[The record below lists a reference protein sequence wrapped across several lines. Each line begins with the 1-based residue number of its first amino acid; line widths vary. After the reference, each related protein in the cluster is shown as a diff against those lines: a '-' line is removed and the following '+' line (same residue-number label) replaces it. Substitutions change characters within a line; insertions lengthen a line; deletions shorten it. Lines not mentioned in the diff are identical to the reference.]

1 MMGRYVRSNL
11 IRNERVKYEAK
22 NHWVIFFSTRSFLSL
37 FLLPLVD
44 IYSSEFVIT
53 NRRVIMKT
61 GLISRSTLEMNL
73 SKIESVNVDQS
84 IMGRILGFGSITLV
98 GSGSTR
104 ETFNGISK
112 PIAFRRNFQELI

>member
-1 MMGRYVRSNL
+1 MGRYVRSNL